1 MNFLFSGFFTQRMA
15 EGGPLFM
22 YTILICLLA
31 CLSLITYSFIKGD
44 VDGKK
49 QKLISH
55 VSLFA
60 LIFGFL
66 GFMIGMIQALDVISV
81 DTSISSGI
89 LAKGLKI
96 GLLSPTFGIITFLI
110 ARLGMI
116 GLTLK
121 KK

>member
-1 MNFLFSGFFTQRMA
+1 MNFLFSGFFTQKMA

-22 YTILICLLA
+22 YTILFCLLI
-31 CLSLITYSFIKGD
+31 CITLILFSFIKGD
-44 VDGKK
+44 TNKKK

-66 GFMIGMIQALDVISV
+66 GFMLGMIQALDVISV
-81 DTSISSGI
+81 NTSISSGI

-96 GLLSPTFGIITFLI
+96 SLLSPTFGIITFLI
-110 ARLGMI
+110 TRLGMI
-116 GLTLK
+116 SLTLK
-121 KK
+121 EK